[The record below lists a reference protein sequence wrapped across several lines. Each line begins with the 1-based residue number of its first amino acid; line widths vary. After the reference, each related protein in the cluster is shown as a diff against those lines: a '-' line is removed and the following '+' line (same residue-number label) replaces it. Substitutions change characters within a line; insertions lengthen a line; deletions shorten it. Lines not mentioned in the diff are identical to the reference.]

1 MHRQSSTEFAGGNE
15 KKKNTK
21 NFVQTGGRL
30 NLSPSISPLNT
41 FKASIS
47 IMAST
52 EAAQLPPAGKWE
64 QGY

>member
-1 MHRQSSTEFAGGNE
+1 VGG

-21 NFVQTGGRL
+21 NFVQTYGRL

-41 FKASIS
+41 FKTSIS

-64 QGY
+64 QTQESGHGTLVY